1 MTRKGTWPL
10 LISDDPWNNFLLL
23 FTFRIA
29 TGAMTTGR
37 TPTLPRSRKFK
48 VSFEVGCAG
57 DDGSR
62 SSTSTFDRL
71 TPKAWE
77 RETGKTVILKE
88 TVKWLNHSKHFKC
101 SSNLTKAHHS
111 SCAWSVKEKR
121 CKLERKKRDI
131 INCSKFVCSKPVFS
145 AFFSL
150 ILK

>member
-1 MTRKGTWPL
+1 M
-10 LISDDPWNNFLLL
+10 LL
-23 FTFRIA
+23 FTFRTA

-48 VSFEVGCAG
+48 VSSEVGCAG

-62 SSTSTFDRL
+62 SSTSTLDRL

-88 TVKWLNHSKHFKC
+88 TVKCLNHCKHFKC

-111 SCAWSVKEKR
+111 SCAWSVKEKHVKR
-121 CKLERKKRDI
+121 WKLERKKLVKLLI
-131 INCSKFVCSKPVFS
+131 I
-145 AFFSL
+145 
-150 ILK
+150 ILKQTVKCLNHCEGNG